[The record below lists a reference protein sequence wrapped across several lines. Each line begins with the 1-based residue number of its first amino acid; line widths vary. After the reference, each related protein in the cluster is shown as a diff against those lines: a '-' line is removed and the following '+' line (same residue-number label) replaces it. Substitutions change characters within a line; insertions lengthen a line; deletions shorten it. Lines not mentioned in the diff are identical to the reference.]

1 MKTAKKVKTITETV
15 VPEAVAAVG
24 IDLGDRWSH
33 WCSLSSTGEVI
44 DQGRVKTSADALS
57 ELSAGWA
64 RIQWR
69 LRTEHTLVGSAER

>member
-1 MKTAKKVKTITETV
+1 MKAAKKVKTITKTV

-44 DQGRVKTSADALS
+44 DRGRVKTSAEALS
-57 ELSAGWA
+57 ELSIGWA
-64 RIQWR
+64 RIP
-69 LRTEHTLVGSAER
+69 VD